1 MVVDVGAVVEQVV
14 PAVFTQTSL
23 PDVDCQLSDVELKG
37 EVELVRLPFRS

>member
-1 MVVDVGAVVEQVV
+1 MVVDVGEVVEQEV

-23 PDVDCQLSDVELKG
+23 PEVDCQLSDVELKG